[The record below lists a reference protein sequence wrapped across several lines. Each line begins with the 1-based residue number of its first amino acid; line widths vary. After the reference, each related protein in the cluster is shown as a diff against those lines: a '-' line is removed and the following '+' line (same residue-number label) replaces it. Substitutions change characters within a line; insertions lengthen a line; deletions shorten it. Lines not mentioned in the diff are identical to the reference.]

1 MKSKDEIEAEFTQ
14 DALQQRASLEEIYH
28 FIDLIKYKVNSA
40 IEVTKE
46 MDPQE
51 LGLLKDDYILIMQNL
66 DVIKSKI
73 EELAKHI
80 CPKELENKYKKER
93 PKF

>member
-1 MKSKDEIEAEFTQ
+1 
-14 DALQQRASLEEIYH
+14 
-28 FIDLIKYKVNSA
+28 
-40 IEVTKE
+40 
-46 MDPQE
+46 MDPQELYIPQE